1 MFQTKTRTFTGEKGG
16 GGHVF
21 NQKSRISGFQ
31 CLKSLTSKIQNNIL
45 HYYASVRGDK
55 WPKWGAKITRACYYD
70 EISPLL
76 SPFLLTEPILI
87 YDAETVASN
96 KRSNLFTATDKEF
109 SLTPNINKSNS
120 KSAKGND
127 LKSTNKGSKMK
138 STLKERGSKS
148 ITKGIDL
155 KSTTKGSNLMIVSYM
170 RGGSSMNGKVF
181 GENPESLY
189 VFEPLSKFAP
199 HHYFTDNE
207 QCSMSEKQCR

>member
-1 MFQTKTRTFTGEKGG
+1 MQ
-16 GGHVF
+16 
-21 NQKSRISGFQ
+21 
-31 CLKSLTSKIQNNIL
+31 
-45 HYYASVRGDK
+45 RG
-55 WPKWGAKITRACYYD
+55 CYHD
-70 EISPLL
+70 EISLLLSPLL
-76 SPFLLTEPILI
+76 STEPILI

-96 KRSNLFTATDKEF
+96 KRSNMFIATDKEIN
-109 SLTPNINKSNS
+109 LTSNINKSNS
-120 KSAKGND
+120 KSAKGTN
-127 LKSTNKGSKMK
+127 LKSTTKGSKMK
-138 STLKERGSKS
+138 STLKGSNSKS
-148 ITKGIDL
+148 ITKGSDL